1 MAGAGEARAAA
12 PRMNREL
19 DGQSGDYQNE
29 IYTDGLSGVLPALPM
44 EFQELEA
51 RAQAALS
58 PSLLSYAAGGAGDE
72 STHRANVSAFLRWG
86 LVPRMTVGAA
96 RRDMSVNL
104 FGTRLIILPCA
115 AGVLGRIAHG
125 QTESLIERAAD
136 VMLKQRRRLVL
147 CLREAPLNLIHL
159 RNMVAVTEAGAT
171 VYPMIPTYYNVPETL
186 AQLRD
191 EFVERVLQFL
201 GLPGTDR
208 YQWDGSDTAARREH
222 TQAR

>member
-1 MAGAGEARAAA
+1 MTQQNVTVAVTGAG
-12 PRMNREL
+12 
-19 DGQSGDYQNE
+19 G
-29 IYTDGLSGVLPALPM
+29 TGVAKALLTALQRDDRVGHVDLLVSANGRKLVAF
-44 EFQELEA
+44 EFRTGEDPDSVVQALEA
-51 RAQAALS
+51 TS
-58 PSLLSYAAGGAGDE
+58 PKV
-72 STHRANVSAFLRWG
+72 RFLD
-86 LVPRMTVGAA
+86 PA
-96 RRDMSVNL
+96 DMSGPVTS
-104 FGTRLIILPCA
+104 GSYPSDAMIILPCA